1 MGDDGSD
8 YEGSLRLT
16 EVALMPLWQIG
27 LSSSVG
33 SGLLAGWRSSSVVS
47 RQLSSSAAVL
57 DW

>member
-27 LSSSVG
+27 SSSPVG

-47 RQLSSSAAVL
+47 QQLSSLVVVL
-57 DW
+57 DS